1 MGAKS
6 AQRDELERKK
16 KSPQR
21 PTERNHT
28 FSAVY
33 HGGMFFFFDNRR
45 ASVWKETKAPY
56 GNEDLPAARL
66 PARLR
71 GFPSDQSDR
80 GILGDIT

>member
-1 MGAKS
+1 MITTRSK
-6 AQRDELERKK
+6 
-16 KSPQR
+16 
-21 PTERNHT
+21 
-28 FSAVY
+28 
-33 HGGMFFFFDNRR
+33 R
-45 ASVWKETKAPY
+45 AMMAIKAPY